1 MSEKNTAGD
10 EQLLL
15 SLPKAAKMLDLS
27 TRSVRRHFDL
37 VKIGGAVRVR
47 VADIQKKINS
57 KGLKIHGE
65 QEVPFRTNYRPHAGR

>member
-1 MSEKNTAGD
+1 MSENNMAGN

-47 VADIQKKINS
+47 VGDIQKKINS
-57 KGLKIHGE
+57 KRLS
-65 QEVPFRTNYRPHAGR
+65 NHAV

>member
-1 MSEKNTAGD
+1 MSENNMAD

-27 TRSVRRHFDL
+27 TRSVRKHFDL

-47 VADIQKKINS
+47 VADIQKKIDS
-57 KGLKIHGE
+57 KGLSNH
-65 QEVPFRTNYRPHAGR
+65 VV

>member
-1 MSEKNTAGD
+1 MSENNTAGD
-10 EQLLL
+10 DQLLL

-47 VADIQKKINS
+47 VADIKKKIDS
-57 KGLKIHGE
+57 KG
-65 QEVPFRTNYRPHAGR
+65 PTNHVV

>member
-1 MSEKNTAGD
+1 MSENNMAGD

-47 VADIQKKINS
+47 VADIQKKIDS
-57 KGLKIHGE
+57 KGLS
-65 QEVPFRTNYRPHAGR
+65 NHAA

>member
-1 MSEKNTAGD
+1 MLGLTLSRKEEEMSENNMAGD

-47 VADIQKKINS
+47 VADIQKKIDS
-57 KGLKIHGE
+57 KG
-65 QEVPFRTNYRPHAGR
+65 PANHAA

>member
-1 MSEKNTAGD
+1 MSENNMAGN

-57 KGLKIHGE
+57 KRLS
-65 QEVPFRTNYRPHAGR
+65 NHAV